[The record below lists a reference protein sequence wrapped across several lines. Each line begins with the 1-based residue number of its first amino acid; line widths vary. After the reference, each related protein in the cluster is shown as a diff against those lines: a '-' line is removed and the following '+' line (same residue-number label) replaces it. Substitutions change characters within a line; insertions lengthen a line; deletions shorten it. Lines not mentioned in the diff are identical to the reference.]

1 MIEIDGFEWLSHFC
15 GFHHKARNKCILSKF
30 ISFLHDD
37 YGLILPSTPSLHFIK
52 KSVHKYT
59 NLKTIKPIT
68 IMSKVFIK
76 ILLLLFATCNN
87 VVTAVNVRRI
97 KRGRKLV
104 MKRQVLTAASPVVYS
119 TKAPSPGKGKGSSS
133 KSPSYS
139 TKSPSKST
147 KIPKMS
153 PKKKSTKKDS
163 KKSAKGSTS
172 STSIQAAAQMN
183 GSMAETMTVGL
194 LSAVLATAILWM

>member
-1 MIEIDGFEWLSHFC
+1 MIGIDSFEWLYHFC
-15 GFHHKARNKCILSKF
+15 GHQHKARNKCILSKF

-37 YGLILPSTPSLHFIK
+37 YGLILPFTPCLHFIK
-52 KSVHKYT
+52 KSLHNHT

-68 IMSKVFIK
+68 IMSKVLIK
-76 ILLLLFATCNN
+76 ILLLIFATCNN
-87 VVTAVNVRRI
+87 VVTAANVRRI

-119 TKAPSPGKGKGSSS
+119 TKAPSPGKGKGTSS
-133 KSPSYS
+133 KNPSYS

-147 KIPKMS
+147 KAPKLS
-153 PKKKSTKKDS
+153 TKKKSTKKDS
-163 KKSAKGSTS
+163 KKSAKDSTS
-172 STSIQAAAQMN
+172 STIQAAAQMN
-183 GSMAETMTVGL
+183 GSMAETITVGL